1 MRRTARAPLLVGSS
15 MGESARYRNIKRQT
29 AYRCIILN
37 KTFVVPA
44 QRCSENN
51 TMNTFE
57 NMYPFLAF
65 RTNTANIE
73 KQAIKLPELE
83 TGLCNVSCKDK

>member
-1 MRRTARAPLLVGSS
+1 VNQQDIGILSGRASRRRLPTAILSSTRHSSYPLKGAV
-15 MGESARYRNIKRQT
+15 RIKKH
-29 AYRCIILN
+29 L
-37 KTFVVPA
+37 
-44 QRCSENN
+44 
-51 TMNTFE
+51 E

-73 KQAIKLPELE
+73 KQVIKLPELE